1 MNNQPS
7 FPQINFIIKII
18 YIGRFMA
25 AGYKVL
31 EKRFGEFEKHYL
43 F

>member
-1 MNNQPS
+1 MNFS
-7 FPQINFIIKII
+7 IKII
-18 YIGRFMA
+18 YIGRFVA
-25 AGYKVL
+25 VGYKVL